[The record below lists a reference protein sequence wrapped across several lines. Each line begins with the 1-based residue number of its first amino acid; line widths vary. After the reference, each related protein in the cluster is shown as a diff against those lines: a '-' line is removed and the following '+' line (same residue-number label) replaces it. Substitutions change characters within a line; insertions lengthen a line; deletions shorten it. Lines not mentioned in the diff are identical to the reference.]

1 MAEYVPASVNGG
13 PDSFARSLRSLS
25 RRWTL
30 DILKLLLEKPRRFS
44 EIRQA
49 IPGLSERVMWERLRE
64 LTEVGLIVRHVDPGP
79 PIKSTYM
86 ATSRAADVQ
95 LRIEELRAALGHSVR
110 GDEPT

>member
-1 MAEYVPASVNGG
+1 MSSQASTAD

-30 DILKLLLEKPRRFS
+30 DILQLLLEKPRRFS

-64 LTEVGLIVRHVDPGP
+64 LTEVGLIVRQVDPGP
-79 PIKSTYM
+79 PIKSTYQ
-86 ATSRAADVQ
+86 ATNRAADVQ
-95 LRIEELRAALGHSVR
+95 LRIDELRAALGHSVR
-110 GDEPT
+110 GDEPM

>member
-1 MAEYVPASVNGG
+1 MSPQASTAD

-30 DILKLLLEKPRRFS
+30 DILQLLLEKPRRFS

-64 LTEVGLIVRHVDPGP
+64 LTQAGLIVRHVDPGP
-79 PIKSTYM
+79 PIKSTYI

-95 LRIEELRAALGHSVR
+95 LRIDELRAALGHSVR
-110 GDEPT
+110 GDQPT

>member
-1 MAEYVPASVNGG
+1 MSPQTSTAD

-30 DILKLLLEKPRRFS
+30 EILELLIQKPCRFS
-44 EIRQA
+44 EIRHA

-64 LTEVGLIVRHVDPGP
+64 LTDVGLITRQVDPGP

-86 ATSRAADVQ
+86 ATARAADVQ
-95 LRIEELRAALGHSVR
+95 RRIDELRTALGHSVR

>member
-1 MAEYVPASVNGG
+1 MSPQASTAD
-13 PDSFARSLRSLS
+13 PDAFARSLRSLS

-30 DILKLLLEKPRRFS
+30 DILELLLEKPCRFS

-64 LTEVGLIVRHVDPGP
+64 LTAAGLIVRDVDPGP

-86 ATSRAADVQ
+86 ATSRATDVQ
-95 LRIEELRAALGHSVR
+95 LRVNELRSALGHGAR
-110 GDEPT
+110 GHEPT

>member
-1 MAEYVPASVNGG
+1 MSPQTSTAD

-30 DILKLLLEKPRRFS
+30 EILELLLQRPCRFS
-44 EIRQA
+44 EIRHA

-64 LTEVGLIVRHVDPGP
+64 LTDVGLITRQVDPGP

-86 ATSRAADVQ
+86 ATDRAADVQ
-95 LRIEELRAALGHSVR
+95 LRIDELRTALGHSVR
-110 GDEPT
+110 GAEPT